1 MDLKKIAAEK
11 ALELIAPH
19 GPNVMR
25 VGLGAGST
33 IAYLV
38 ELLAA
43 NPVQGVELYTSAD
56 ATAALLNAKG
66 LPVHDVANVARLDLY
81 LDGCDQLDR
90 ELNALKS
97 GGGIHTSEKLLA
109 RMAREFVL
117 LGDTSKYVERLDTRY
132 PICLEVLTEAVEHVR
147 SECLRAFPT
156 SRLEVRRDPQ
166 GQPIVTKRGHWLADV
181 RFGEMPE
188 LAAANQVLKFTA
200 GVVETSLFYRIARK
214 AILAGPDGVTVLT
227 AGSSPSFA

>member
-11 ALELIAPH
+11 ARELIEP
-19 GPNVMR
+19 GTK

-43 NPVQGVELYTSAD
+43 KPVQGVEFYTSAD
-56 ATAALLNAKG
+56 PTAALLRAKG
-66 LPVHDVANVARLDLY
+66 IPVHDTANVARLDLY

-109 RMAREFVL
+109 CMADVFVL
-117 LGDTSKYVERLDTRY
+117 IGDTSKLVDRLDTRY
-132 PICLEVLTEAVEHVR
+132 PITLEVLPEAVEHVR
-147 SECLRAFPT
+147 AQCLRAFPT
-156 SRLEVRRDPQ
+156 SRIEVRRDAGGKPL
-166 GQPIVTKRGHWLADV
+166 VTKHGHWLADV

-214 AILAGPDGVTVLT
+214 AILAGPDGITVLT
-227 AGSSPSFA
+227 AGNSPSSA